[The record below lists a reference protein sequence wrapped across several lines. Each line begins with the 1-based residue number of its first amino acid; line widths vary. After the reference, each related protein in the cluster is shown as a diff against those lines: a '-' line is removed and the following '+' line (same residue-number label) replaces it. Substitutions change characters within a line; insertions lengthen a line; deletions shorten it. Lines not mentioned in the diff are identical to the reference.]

1 MDVVKAA
8 TVGAVAVCATL
19 MLLTTTRHG
28 HAEPPAM
35 RAPDDLS
42 SDRSAADVV
51 AAAPMVHLPRTTSPS
66 GEADQAG
73 PPPDV
78 RRHGASPSR
87 RPRFDADSVAPW
99 EALIAEASR
108 RFGVPA
114 PWVRGVMQVESSGRT
129 TLNGRPIASPAGA
142 MGLMQVMPETFAEMA
157 RRYGLGSDPYEPRA
171 NILAGTA
178 FLREMY
184 DRFGVDHF
192 LAAYNAGPGRV
203 EDHLRAG
210 RPLPDETRRYV
221 QALAPRLVG
230 GEGSDG
236 PTTAMEVRDLT
247 SLQALRDAARSLSQR
262 APSLRPT
269 PAAASVFVASND
281 RSSAGDRHLD
291 PQSDNA
297 LFVRL
302 TREGP
307 RRSMAGADR
316 PED

>member
-1 MDVVKAA
+1 MDAVKAA

-42 SDRSAADVV
+42 SGRSAADVV
-51 AAAPMVHLPRTTSPS
+51 AATPMVHLPRTTSPS

-78 RRHGASPSR
+78 RSHGASPSR
-87 RPRFDADSVAPW
+87 RPRFDADSVASW
-99 EALIAEASR
+99 EALIAEASQ

-114 PWVRGVMQVESSGRT
+114 SWVRGVMQVESSGRT
-129 TLNGRPIASPAGA
+129 TLNGRPITSPGGA
-142 MGLMQVMPETFAEMA
+142 MGLMQVMPGTFAEMA
-157 RRYGLGSDPYEPRA
+157 RRYGLGSDPYDPRA

-203 EDHLRAG
+203 EDHLRTG
-210 RPLPDETRRYV
+210 RPLSDETRRYV

-230 GEGSDG
+230 GERSDD
-236 PTTAMEVRDLT
+236 PATAMEVRDLT
-247 SLQALRDAARSLSQR
+247 SLQALRDAALFPYRDAS
-262 APSLRPT
+262 SLRPI
-269 PAAASVFVASND
+269 PQAASVFVASND
-281 RSSAGDRHLD
+281 RSFASDRQLGERT
-291 PQSDNA
+291 SDA
-297 LFVRL
+297 LFVHL
-302 TREGP
+302 TREDQ
-307 RRSMAGADR
+307 RRAATITDR
-316 PED
+316 PEN

>member
-1 MDVVKAA
+1 
-8 TVGAVAVCATL
+8 

-42 SDRSAADVV
+42 SGRSAADVV
-51 AAAPMVHLPRTTSPS
+51 AATSMVHLPRTTSPS
-66 GEADQAG
+66 SNADQAG

-78 RRHGASPSR
+78 RSHGASPSR
-87 RPRFDADSVAPW
+87 RPRFDADSVASW

-129 TLNGRPIASPAGA
+129 TLNGRPITSPAGA

-203 EDHLRAG
+203 EDHLRTG

-230 GEGSDG
+230 GERSYG
-236 PTTAMEVRDLT
+236 PATAMEARDLT
-247 SLQALRDAARSLSQR
+247 SSQALRDAALSPSR
-262 APSLRPT
+262 DASSLRPI
-269 PAAASVFVASND
+269 PQAASVFAASND

-297 LFVRL
+297 LFVHL
-302 TREGP
+302 TREDQ
-307 RRSMAGADR
+307 RRAATVTDR
-316 PED
+316 PEN

>member
-1 MDVVKAA
+1 MDMVKAA
-8 TVGAVAVCATL
+8 TAGAVAACTAL

-35 RAPDDLS
+35 RASLAAS
-42 SDRSAADVV
+42 SERSAPNLR
-51 AAAPMVHLPRTTSPS
+51 AAATDVQQPQTALLS
-66 GEADQAG
+66 GEAGRAG
-73 PPPDV
+73 ASLDV
-78 RRHGASPSR
+78 RGHGASLFR
-87 RPRFDADSVAPW
+87 RPRFDAGSVASW

-129 TLNGRPIASPAGA
+129 TLNARPITSPAGA

-203 EDHLRAG
+203 EDHLRTG

-236 PTTAMEVRDLT
+236 PATAMEVRDLT
-247 SLQALRDAARSLSQR
+247 SLQALRDAALFPSREAS
-262 APSLRPT
+262 SLRPI
-269 PAAASVFVASND
+269 PQAASVFAASND

-291 PQSDNA
+291 RQSDNA
-297 LFVRL
+297 LFVHL
-302 TREGP
+302 TREDQ
-307 RRSMAGADR
+307 RRAATVTDR
-316 PED
+316 PEN

>member
-35 RAPDDLS
+35 WAPDDLS
-42 SDRSAADVV
+42 SGRSAADV
-51 AAAPMVHLPRTTSPS
+51 AAATPIVHLPRTTSPS
-66 GEADQAG
+66 GDADQAG

-78 RRHGASPSR
+78 RRHGASSSR
-87 RPRFDADSVAPW
+87 RPRFDADSAASW

-129 TLNGRPIASPAGA
+129 TLNGRPITSPAGA
-142 MGLMQVMPETFAEMA
+142 MGLMQVMPETFAEMT

-192 LAAYNAGPGRV
+192 LAAYNAGPSRV
-203 EDHLRAG
+203 EDHLRTG
-210 RPLPDETRRYV
+210 RSLPDKTRRYV
-221 QALAPRLVG
+221 QALAPQLVG
-230 GEGSDG
+230 GEGSDALETSTG
-236 PTTAMEVRDLT
+236 VRDLT
-247 SLQALRDAARSLSQR
+247 SLQALRDAASFPSRR
-262 APSLRPT
+262 APPLRPRS
-269 PAAASVFVASND
+269 AAASVFAASND

-291 PQSDNA
+291 RQSDNA
-297 LFVRL
+297 LFVHL
-302 TREGP
+302 TREDQ
-307 RRSMAGADR
+307 RRAATVGDR
-316 PED
+316 PEN